1 MILRNKEA
9 LSGYETI
16 LFLGLFKRE
25 ALNVD
30 PQELIPILQEINK
43 IVKFKKYGSINLPV
57 NSDGELDLSRFDM
70 FEFFNG
76 VLKNGV
82 INESIF
88 ETLLE
93 KGKDKNLEAQINKII
108 KLVTDTIDI
117 NDKNLYLATRKLF

>member
-1 MILRNKEA
+1 
-9 LSGYETI
+9 
-16 LFLGLFKRE
+16 
-25 ALNVD
+25 VD

-43 IVKFKKYGSINLPV
+43 IVKFKKYGRINLPV
-57 NSDGELDLSRFDM
+57 NSDGELDLSRFNI

-93 KGKDKNLEAQINKII
+93 KGKDKDIAAQINKII